1 VPAVTVLAQL
11 SDPHIDVGPGD
22 TGSAEALA
30 AAVEAVLA
38 LDRPPDAVLVSGD
51 LSNRSD
57 ARSYERVRELL
68 APLEM
73 PVHVLPGNHDDREAL
88 RAWFTD
94 DDVAGLHQDP
104 FQYTVVCGELRLV
117 VCDTTVPGRDD
128 GRLDAGSLQWLEGE
142 LGADSS
148 APTIVAM
155 HHAPLLTG
163 IGAMDALGLPAADR
177 DALGALLAR
186 YPAVR
191 RVVAGHVHRGCF
203 GVLGGCAVFACPSTH
218 LQVKLDPGPELV
230 LELAPP
236 AFALHSVLAG
246 GEVVTLVQPV
256 GSGSG

>member
-1 VPAVTVLAQL
+1 MAAVTALAQL

-22 TGSAEALA
+22 TGSSEALA

-38 LDRPPDAVLVSGD
+38 LDPAPDAVLVSAD
-51 LSNRSD
+51 LTNRSD

-68 APLEM
+68 APLPM

-104 FQYTVVCGELRLV
+104 FHYTVSCGELRLV

-128 GRLDAGSLQWLEGE
+128 GRLDAGALQWLEDE
-142 LGADSS
+142 LAAEPSV
-148 APTIVAM
+148 PTIVAM
-155 HHAPLLTG
+155 HHVPLLTG

-177 DALGALLAR
+177 EALGALLR
-186 YPAVR
+186 RFGHVR

-218 LQVKLDPGPELV
+218 LQVKLDSGPELV
-230 LELAPP
+230 LEVAPP
-236 AFALHSVLAG
+236 AFALHAVLAG

-256 GSGSG
+256 GSGPD